1 MKTKSINRINKYD
14 TLFLYIGTFFV
25 AIAGL
30 SGILMAIYLSIQ
42 LTESF

>member
-1 MKTKSINRINKYD
+1 MRTRSINRINKYN

-30 SGILMAIYLSIQ
+30 SGILIAIYLSIQ
-42 LTESF
+42 LTDTF